1 VARLRRP
8 VLVRL
13 AALALVFS
21 ALGAEQAAALEGLPS
36 TPLIEQGPA
45 VAPYNP
51 PALSSPS
58 DRVIQSDQSFQ
69 FNRGRRHTIPPTATS
84 TCASSSTSSRG
95 TRLSGMPPALPPE
108 RQKSSPSPFFTAL
121 AGAFDQLLRGCLTE
135 KIAGKNRRTLSH
147 EEICL

>member
-1 VARLRRP
+1 MRMIGGKIERP

-21 ALGAEQAAALEGLPS
+21 AFGAEQAAALEGLPR

-58 DRVIQSDQSFQ
+58 SAFSKFESYQ
-69 FNRGRRHTIPPTATS
+69 A
-84 TCASSSTSSRG
+84 ALSS
-95 TRLSGMPPALPPE
+95 L
-108 RQKSSPSPFFTAL
+108 
-121 AGAFDQLLRGCLTE
+121 
-135 KIAGKNRRTLSH
+135 
-147 EEICL
+147 